1 MRICDAH
8 RQPTIMRLN
17 TSMMKQT
24 YATPAQVGTNVRSV
38 TQSRFGAVAVNS
50 RLTRSGC
57 LAEAGSG
64 LVVVTRFETGRAL
77 DARCAHQPAGLVS
90 TDLDPRHGGRL
101 PELTGPVNA
110 IIRLPEPDEPRRHN
124 SVADRPRRRRTIL
137 RGVIGARSYLQQ
149 TADGLDSE
157 RATLDDVVLVRVDER
172 DYFRCW
178 RSSSAP
184 KKDAARFKISLA
196 RRSSRF
202 SCSSSRILCA
212 SSVLTPGA

>member
-1 MRICDAH
+1 MRRAPPADDHATEHVDDEADIRDARPGRDE
-8 RQPTIMRLN
+8 RQIGDPE
-17 TSMMKQT
+17 
-24 YATPAQVGTNVRSV
+24 PVRRGRCELPV
-38 TQSRFGAVAVNS
+38 DEIRVPRGGRIRPRRRHAL
-50 RLTRSGC
+50 R
-57 LAEAGSG
+57 
-64 LVVVTRFETGRAL
+64 TGRAL
-77 DARCAHQPAGLVS
+77 DARCAHEPAGLVS
-90 TDLDPRHGGRL
+90 TDLDPRTAGAL
-101 PELTGPVNA
+101 PELTDPVNA

-202 SCSSSRILCA
+202 SCSSSRTLCA